1 MKMTVLI
8 RVKIIYFFYSLSQ
21 LALRCSKKQTSVGD
35 SMRVLRMKGGADC
48 GARSDYI

>member
-1 MKMTVLI
+1 MIALI
-8 RVKIIYFFYSLSQ
+8 RVKIIYFLIRCK
-21 LALRCSKKQTSVGD
+21 LALRRSRKQTSVGD